1 MPIDA
6 SVVGSPGWWMN
17 RLSQA
22 LSVEQRRFRIL
33 EDYYAGRPPL
43 AWGSENVQKQFYR
56 FQRMS
61 RSNFASVVVE
71 APCERIALRAIRTG
85 ADNDAEGDDVAW
97 RLVRAN
103 GLQSSFGDATRMAKK
118 FGRSYL
124 ATAHPDEPG
133 GQAIITAEDPR
144 QVITEAD
151 PVRPGVQRAALKL
164 YYDAEAGLDVSILW
178 LPGQKWV
185 ATRERKGPV
194 RAYRGGSLLGQV
206 EPIRVRFNP
215 SSFTMAPKREDGD
228 PDGFYSEEYDDL
240 EIPVDPLLN
249 RDGVGEFELHVDLLD
264 RINHMILQR
273 VVIATLQA
281 FRQRALKQSAD
292 PNVPQMPDRDEN
304 GNLIDYSDILE
315 SGPDAVW
322 LLPPGAD
329 LWESGQVDLQG
340 ILQSAKD
347 DILHLSAVTKTP
359 LSMFTPDAIS
369 QSAEG
374 AQLTREGLTFKVEDF
389 WLAGEATLARTIARA
404 FRYMG
409 DTDRGDASQVSV
421 SWKPAERRSLSEMA
435 AAAGTVGTTLTWE
448 QQQEI
453 IWQQDPAQIRLAK
466 TQRAEDMVL
475 AQQQAALAAAQQA
488 RASAQPA

>member
-1 MPIDA
+1 
-6 SVVGSPGWWMN
+6 
-17 RLSQA
+17 
-22 LSVEQRRFRIL
+22 
-33 EDYYAGRPPL
+33 
-43 AWGSENVQKQFYR
+43 
-56 FQRMS
+56 
-61 RSNFASVVVE
+61 
-71 APCERIALRAIRTG
+71 
-85 ADNDAEGDDVAW
+85 
-97 RLVRAN
+97 
-103 GLQSSFGDATRMAKK
+103 
-118 FGRSYL
+118 
-124 ATAHPDEPG
+124 
-133 GQAIITAEDPR
+133 
-144 QVITEAD
+144 
-151 PVRPGVQRAALKL
+151 VQRAALKL
-164 YYDAEAGLDVSILW
+164 YYDAEAGLDVAILW

-215 SSFTMAPKREDGD
+215 GSFTMAPLRQPGD
-228 PDGFYSEEYDDL
+228 ADGFFSEEYDDL
-240 EIPVDPLLN
+240 EIPVDPLEN
-249 RDGVGEFELHVDLLD
+249 PGGVGEFELHVDLLD

-281 FRQRALKQSAD
+281 FRQRALKQSTD
-292 PNVPQMPDRDEN
+292 TSVPQLPERDEN

-329 LWESGQVDLQG
+329 LWESGQVQLEG

-389 WLAGEATLARTIARA
+389 WLAGEATLAHTIARA

-409 DTDRGDASQVSV
+409 DTARGDASEVSV
-421 SWKPAERRSLSEMA
+421 SWKPAERRSLSEMGA
-435 AAAGTVGTTLTWE
+435 AASQVQGTLTWE
-448 QQQEI
+448 QTQEI
-453 IWQQDPAQIRLAK
+453 VWQQDPAQIRLAK
-466 TQRAEDMVL
+466 TQRAEDLVL
-475 AQQQAALAAAQQA
+475 AQQQATLAASQQA
-488 RASAQPA
+488 KASAQPA